1 MSSFLYQPYHFTA
14 FDIKYITLQKNRMAA
29 ILQLISITPNII
41 NSRTK
46 SKPGNMGF
54 KNLFSIAATFLQSH
68 FPNRPEGGFTIP
80 QSSMTAFQILLL

>member
-1 MSSFLYQPYHFTA
+1 
-14 FDIKYITLQKNRMAA
+14 MAA

-54 KNLFSIAATFLQSH
+54 KNLFCNLSSITFSQQTGGWFHDTSKLHDSLSDSLVVTIAAKVL
-68 FPNRPEGGFTIP
+68 
-80 QSSMTAFQILLL
+80 